1 MSYYSIYIYTHTHAA
16 FPKNIHPAMSWVY
29 EGALGCGVSK
39 TLLRVA

>member
-1 MSYYSIYIYTHTHAA
+1 MSYYSIYIYTHTQHS
-16 FPKNIHPAMSWVY
+16 PKNIHPAMSWVY